1 MKVLI
6 APDSFKESMTA
17 VAAAEAM
24 ARGVRKAAPKAEV
37 VQVPMA
43 DGGQGTV
50 ATMVAATGGRT
61 LSAEVTDPLGK
72 RIKAQFGILGD
83 GRTAVIEMA
92 AASGLMLVP
101 PDKRNPFVTT
111 TLGTGELIKAA
122 LAVGVKKI
130 IIGIGGSATN
140 DGGAGMAQAL
150 GVRLRDAA
158 GHDLPYGGAA
168 LARLDRIDA
177 SGLDPRLKGVELD
190 VACDVTNPLLGEKGA
205 SAIFGPQKGA
215 TPEMV
220 KTLDSALSHY
230 ADIIR
235 RDLGKDVRH
244 EPGAGAAGG
253 LGAGL
258 TALLGARLRRG
269 IEIVIDAVDL
279 RGRMRGCDLVLTGEG
294 AMDRQTVFGKTA
306 IGVAKVA
313 QPLGIPGIAI
323 VGGIGDGAEE
333 VLNHGI
339 MAYFSIVNRPM
350 TLEAAMSNA
359 PALAESCAEQVM
371 RVWMREK
378 R

>member
-1 MKVLI
+1 VKILI

-24 ARGVRKAAPKAEV
+24 ARGVRKAAPEA
-37 VQVPMA
+37 QIGMVPMA

-50 ATMVAATGGRT
+50 ATMVAATGGRII
-61 LSAEVTDPLGK
+61 SAEVTDPLGK
-72 RIKAQFGILGD
+72 KIKAQFGILGD

-101 PDKRNPFVTT
+101 PERRNPLVTT
-111 TLGTGELIKAA
+111 TFGTGETIKAA
-122 LAVGVKKI
+122 LGSGVKKI

-150 GVRLRDAA
+150 GAHLLNATGR
-158 GHDLPYGGAA
+158 DLPFGGAA
-168 LARLDRIDA
+168 LAGLERIDA
-177 SGLDPRLKGVELD
+177 SGLDPRLKNVELD

-205 SAIFGPQKGA
+205 SAVFGPQKGA
-215 TPEMV
+215 TPETV
-220 KTLDSALSHY
+220 KQLDAALAHY
-230 ADIIR
+230 ADILQ
-235 RDLGKDVRH
+235 RDLGKDVRN

-258 TALLGARLRRG
+258 MAFLGARLRRG
-269 IEIVIDAVDL
+269 IEIVIDAVNL
-279 RGRMRGCDLVLTGEG
+279 RERMKGCDLVLTGEG

-313 QPLGIPGIAI
+313 QSLGIPIIAI

-333 VLNHGI
+333 VMSHGI
-339 MAYFSIVNRPM
+339 LAYFSIVNRPM
-350 TLEAAMSNA
+350 PLQEAMTNA
-359 PALAESCAEQVM
+359 AALTESCAEQVM
-371 RVWMREK
+371 RVWMRG
-378 R
+378 RQ

>member
-1 MKVLI
+1 VKILI

-24 ARGVRKAAPKAEV
+24 ARGVRKAAPEA
-37 VQVPMA
+37 QIGMVPMA

-50 ATMVAATGGRT
+50 ATMVAATGGRII
-61 LSAEVTDPLGK
+61 SAEVTDPLGK
-72 RIKAQFGILGD
+72 KIKAQFGILGD

-101 PDKRNPFVTT
+101 PERRNPLVTT
-111 TLGTGELIKAA
+111 TFGTGETIKAA
-122 LAVGVKKI
+122 LGSGVKKI

-150 GVRLRDAA
+150 GAHLLNATGR
-158 GHDLPYGGAA
+158 DLPFGGAA
-168 LARLDRIDA
+168 LAGLERIDA
-177 SGLDPRLKGVELD
+177 SGLDPRLKNVELD

-205 SAIFGPQKGA
+205 SAVFGPQKGA
-215 TPEMV
+215 TPETV
-220 KTLDSALSHY
+220 KQLDAALAHY
-230 ADIIR
+230 ADILQ
-235 RDLGKDVRH
+235 RDLGKDVRN

-258 TALLGARLRRG
+258 MAFLGARLRRG
-269 IEIVIDAVDL
+269 IEIVIDAVNL
-279 RGRMRGCDLVLTGEG
+279 RERMKGCDLVLTGEG

-313 QPLGIPGIAI
+313 QSLGIPVIAI

-333 VLNHGI
+333 VMSHGI
-339 MAYFSIVNRPM
+339 LAYFSIVNRPM
-350 TLEAAMSNA
+350 TLEAAMANA
-359 PALAESCAEQVM
+359 PALTESCAEQVM
-371 RVWMREK
+371 RVWMGGRQ
-378 R
+378 

>member
-1 MKVLI
+1 VKILI

-17 VAAAEAM
+17 IAAAEAM
-24 ARGVRKAAPKAEV
+24 ARGVRKAAPPAEII
-37 VQVPMA
+37 QVPMA

-61 LSAEVTDPLGK
+61 VSAEVTDPLGQ
-72 RIKAQFGILGD
+72 RIMAHFGILGD
-83 GRTAVIEMA
+83 GRTAVTEMA

-101 PDKRNPFVTT
+101 REDRNPLVTT
-111 TLGTGELIKAA
+111 TFGTGELIKAA
-122 LAVGVKKI
+122 LDLGVQKI

-150 GVRLRDAA
+150 GARLLDAA
-158 GHDLPYGGAA
+158 GRDLPRGGAA
-168 LARLDRIDA
+168 LAKLERIDA
-177 SGLDPRLKGVELD
+177 RGLDSRVKGIELD

-205 SAIFGPQKGA
+205 SAVFGPQKGA

-220 KTLDSALSHY
+220 KQLDAALAHY
-230 ADIIR
+230 ADILQ
-235 RDLGKDVRH
+235 RDLGKDVCH

-258 TALLGARLRRG
+258 MAFLGARLRRG
-269 IEIVIDAVDL
+269 IEIVIDAVNL
-279 RGRMRGCDLVLTGEG
+279 RERMRGCDLVLTGEG

-313 QPLGIPGIAI
+313 QALGIPVIAI

-333 VLNHGI
+333 ALSHGI
-339 MAYFSIVNRPM
+339 LAYFSIVNRPM
-350 TLEAAMSNA
+350 TLEAAMANA
-359 PALAESCAEQVM
+359 PALTESCAEQVV
-371 RVWMREK
+371 RVWMGGRQ
-378 R
+378 